1 MRLKVDTSRYIPLS
15 APETWQLLSR
25 LTAKGLGPDE
35 AVEQVALVNYIARR
49 EHLVARQIV
58 ESVLTTRK

>member
-1 MRLKVDTSRYIPLS
+1 MRLKVDADRYIPLS
-15 APETWQLLSR
+15 APETWQLLSQ

-58 ESVLTTRK
+58 ESVLTTGK